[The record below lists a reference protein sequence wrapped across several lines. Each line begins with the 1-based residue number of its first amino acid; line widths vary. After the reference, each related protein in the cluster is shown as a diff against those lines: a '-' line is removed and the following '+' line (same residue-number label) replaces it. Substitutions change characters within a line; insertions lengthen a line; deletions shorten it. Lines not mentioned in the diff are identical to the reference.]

1 MRTAVENA
9 AKDAL
14 TVIRERTSINKF
26 DSSRQIS
33 EAEIREIVGDAT
45 QAPSSYNIQHWR
57 FVAVT
62 DPEKK
67 KQLQAAAHNQAKV
80 AEASAT
86 IIVLGD
92 LRGHEKMEKIYEP
105 LVQGGAVTKEVA
117 ASAARNAA
125 NSYGSNPQF
134 QRDEAIRSG
143 AMAAMTFMLAAQA
156 RGYVTGPMIGFDP
169 EKVKK
174 LFNIS
179 DRYVP
184 VMLITL
190 GYPAPGNLPRK
201 PRLSVDE
208 VLAFNQGREF

>member
-1 MRTAVENA
+1 MQTVLENA
-9 AKDAL
+9 AKEAL
-14 TVIRERTSINKF
+14 RVIRERTSINKF

-33 EAEIREIVGDAT
+33 EGEIREIVADAT

-57 FVAVT
+57 FVAIT

-67 KQLQAAAHNQAKV
+67 QQLKAAAYNQAKV
-80 AEASAT
+80 GEASAT

-92 LRGHEKMEKIYEP
+92 LRGYEKMEKIYAP
-105 LVQGGAVTKEVA
+105 LVERGAVTKEA
-117 ASAARNAA
+117 ASGAARNAA
-125 NSYGSNPQF
+125 KSYGSNPQF
-134 QRDEAIRSG
+134 ERDEAIRSG
-143 AMAAMTFMLAAQA
+143 AMAAMTFMLSAQA
-156 RGYVTGPMIGFDP
+156 RGFVTGPMIGFDP
-169 EKVKK
+169 EQVKR

-201 PRLSVDE
+201 PRLSADE

>member
-67 KQLQAAAHNQAKV
+67 RQLQAAAHNQAKV

-174 LFNIS
+174 LVNIS

>member
-67 KQLQAAAHNQAKV
+67 RQLQAAAHNQAKV

>member
-1 MRTAVENA
+1 MSPATEPGNGT
-9 AKDAL
+9 L
-14 TVIRERTSINKF
+14 SVIHERTSVNLF
-26 DSSRQIS
+26 DSGKEIS
-33 EAEIREIVGDAT
+33 KAEIRAIVSDAI

-67 KQLQAAAHNQAKV
+67 RQLQAAAYNQTKV
-80 AEASAT
+80 GQASAT

-92 LRGHEKMEKIYEP
+92 LRGYEKLDRIYAP
-105 LVQGGAVTKEVA
+105 LIERGVMTKEAA
-117 ASAARNAA
+117 ASAIRRATAA
-125 NSYGSNPQF
+125 YVDNPQF

-143 AMAAMTFMLAAQA
+143 ALAGMTLMIAAQA
-156 RGYVTGPMIGFDP
+156 RGYATGPMIGFEP

-174 LFNIS
+174 LFNLS

-190 GYPAPGNLPRK
+190 GHAAPGNAQRK
-201 PRLSVDE
+201 PRLGVEE

>member
-1 MRTAVENA
+1 MSPATEPGNGT
-9 AKDAL
+9 L
-14 TVIRERTSINKF
+14 SVIHERTSVNLF
-26 DSSRQIS
+26 DSGKEIS
-33 EAEIREIVGDAT
+33 KAEIRAIVSDAI

-67 KQLQAAAHNQAKV
+67 RQLQAAAYNQTKV
-80 AEASAT
+80 GQASAT

-92 LRGHEKMEKIYEP
+92 LRGYEKLDRIYAP
-105 LVQGGAVTKEVA
+105 LIERGVMTKDAA
-117 ASAARNAA
+117 ASAIRRATAA
-125 NSYGSNPQF
+125 YVDNPQF

-143 AMAAMTFMLAAQA
+143 ALAGMTLMIAAQA
-156 RGYVTGPMIGFDP
+156 RGYATGPMIGFEP

-174 LFNIS
+174 LFNLS

-190 GYPAPGNLPRK
+190 GHAAPGNAQRK
-201 PRLSVDE
+201 PRLGVEE